1 MERKSLKDRIKPI
14 VYPIINFIPR
24 RRLKNKNFTIIC
36 DNCWAGKVYQELG
49 LPYQTPFVGMFVF
62 SPDYIKMLK
71 NIKHYLSGNIP
82 LKFVKESKYIK
93 DFDNSYPL
101 ALLDDIELHFLHYAD
116 EEEATQKW
124 NRRLKRMHWDNLYFK
139 FNDNDACT
147 YELMKEF
154 EELPYKSKVIF
165 SSKNY
170 SDLPSLVH
178 FKSAEKQGHV
188 GIRRLNQM
196 KKIRLI
202 IPYFGKL
209 PKFFPYFLLTAKR
222 NQKIDFLIYTDQ
234 KVDQF
239 TILNANNIEFVTLS
253 FDELREKV
261 QSKFDFKISLKTPYK
276 LCDYKVAY
284 GLIFEEELKGYDYW
298 GFCDTDVLLGD
309 IYQFL
314 EEHSFFEN
322 DYVRYGLL
330 GHLQIFKNS
339 QEVNRIFMSG
349 KDLNY
354 RLNYKNVFTSEQNF
368 IFDEEKGIQILF
380 EKSGF
385 EQLQDKFFDD
395 IDISHFSF
403 REYGEDE
410 PKRYYSWSQK
420 HGLKSI
426 NLIDGQL
433 VIKHPL
439 YAHFQKRT
447 IECPEFE
454 PIESFYVIPNKLV
467 FGEELSI
474 QEIEEVTKNKFYWTY
489 WKRILRSKL
498 NIEKYSIGFIR
509 HKLRMKK

>member
-1 MERKSLKDRIKPI
+1 M
-14 VYPIINFIPR
+14 N
-24 RRLKNKNFTIIC
+24 
-36 DNCWAGKVYQELG
+36 
-49 LPYQTPFVGMFVF
+49 
-62 SPDYIKMLK
+62 
-71 NIKHYLSGNIP
+71 
-82 LKFVKESKYIK
+82 
-93 DFDNSYPL
+93 
-101 ALLDDIELHFLHYAD
+101 
-116 EEEATQKW
+116 
-124 NRRLKRMHWDNLYFK
+124 
-139 FNDNDACT
+139 
-147 YELMKEF
+147 
-154 EELPYKSKVIF
+154 
-165 SSKNY
+165 
-170 SDLPSLVH
+170 
-178 FKSAEKQGHV
+178 
-188 GIRRLNQM
+188 
-196 KKIRLI
+196 KIRLI
-202 IPYFGKL
+202 IPYFGIL

-239 TILNANNIEFVTLS
+239 AILNANNIEFVTLS

-261 QSKFDFKISLKTPYK
+261 QSKFDFKISLEKPYK

-284 GLIFEEELKGYDYW
+284 GLIFEEELRGYDYW

-309 IYQFL
+309 IYHFL

-322 DYVRYGLL
+322 DYARYGLL

-368 IFDEEKGIQILF
+368 IFDEEKGIQVLF
-380 EKSGF
+380 KKSGF
-385 EQLQDKFFDD
+385 EQLQVRSFDD
-395 IDISHFSF
+395 IDISNFSF

-439 YAHFQKRT
+439 YSHFQKRT

-454 PIESFYVIPNKLV
+454 LIESFYVIPNKLV
-467 FGEELSI
+467 IGEELSI
-474 QEIEEVTKNKFYWTY
+474 QEIEEITKNKFYWTY

>member
-1 MERKSLKDRIKPI
+1 M
-14 VYPIINFIPR
+14 N
-24 RRLKNKNFTIIC
+24 
-36 DNCWAGKVYQELG
+36 
-49 LPYQTPFVGMFVF
+49 
-62 SPDYIKMLK
+62 
-71 NIKHYLSGNIP
+71 
-82 LKFVKESKYIK
+82 
-93 DFDNSYPL
+93 
-101 ALLDDIELHFLHYAD
+101 
-116 EEEATQKW
+116 
-124 NRRLKRMHWDNLYFK
+124 
-139 FNDNDACT
+139 
-147 YELMKEF
+147 
-154 EELPYKSKVIF
+154 
-165 SSKNY
+165 
-170 SDLPSLVH
+170 
-178 FKSAEKQGHV
+178 
-188 GIRRLNQM
+188 
-196 KKIRLI
+196 KIRLI
-202 IPYFGKL
+202 IPYFGIL

-239 TILNANNIEFVTLS
+239 AILNANNIEFVTLS

-261 QSKFDFKISLKTPYK
+261 QSKFDFKISLEKPYK

-284 GLIFEEELKGYDYW
+284 GLIFEEELRGYDYW

-309 IYQFL
+309 IYHFL
-314 EEHSFFEN
+314 EEHNFFEN
-322 DYVRYGLL
+322 DYARYGLL
-330 GHLQIFKNS
+330 GHLQIFKNI
-339 QEVNRIFMSG
+339 EDVNRIFMSG

-354 RLNYKNVFTSEQNF
+354 RLNYKNVFTSEHNF

-439 YAHFQKRT
+439 YSHFQKRT

-454 PIESFYVIPNKLV
+454 LIESFYVIPNKLV
-467 FGEELSI
+467 IGEELSI
-474 QEIEEVTKNKFYWTY
+474 QEIEEITKNKFYWTY